1 MPRKPNKSLKNLLF
15 WLSAGMIIILL
26 WSFLQNP
33 TSANKEVAFS
43 QFMNDVEANKV
54 EDVTITGTQVR
65 GKYRDGET
73 FKTTTP
79 SQYNDLVGILRQ
91 HQVSID
97 VKENARS
104 PWFSLLISWFP
115 FVLLIVF
122 WVLMMRQMQAG
133 GNKALSFGKS
143 RAKLASGNQK
153 KITFKDVAG
162 VDEAKEELKE
172 IIDFLKDPQRFQ
184 KLGGK
189 IPKGVLLVGAPGTGK
204 TLLARA
210 VAGEADV
217 PFFSIS
223 GSDFVEMFV
232 GVGASRVR
240 DLFDQGKKHA
250 PCLIFIDEIDAV
262 GRQRGAGLGGGHDE
276 REQTLNQLLVEM
288 DGFDSN
294 EGIILIAATNR
305 PDILDS
311 ALLRPGRFDR
321 RIVVNMPDVKG
332 REQILQ
338 VHVRKIPLNKDTD
351 LKVLA
356 RSTPGFSGAD
366 LANLVN
372 EAALL
377 AARYG
382 QSDVTM
388 KDMETAKDKVM
399 MGVERKSMIISDEEK
414 KSTAYHEAGHALVA
428 QLIPQAD
435 PIHKVT
441 IIPRGMALGIT
452 QQLPLDDRYTYSK
465 EYLEAQLS
473 VLLAGR
479 VAEIMLLGQTT
490 TGAAND
496 FEKATE
502 IARKM
507 VCQWGMSELGPL
519 TYGETD
525 DLIFLGRDLAMNK
538 NFSERTAELIDEQV
552 KKIINAS
559 YAASQDLLEK
569 NKRKLLRIA
578 KALLEKEVLDS
589 EEIAKLAGVRKKAKP
604 KPPAPHPADR
614 GPGGPGR
621 RRTGQARRAARGQ
634 ASGQARPGESIDI
647 GRDAPTSD
655 RGEDL

>member
-1 MPRKPNKSLKNLLF
+1 MPKKNKSMRSIVFWLIAGAGVILLF
-15 WLSAGMIIILL
+15 SLFQGPETSKTEIDF
-26 WSFLQNP
+26 SKFLD
-33 TSANKEVAFS
+33 EVDK
-43 QFMNDVEANKV
+43 NNIVE
-54 EDVTITGTQVR
+54 VTITGNQVK
-65 GKYRDGET
+65 GKYLDSTE
-73 FKTTTP
+73 FKTVLP
-79 SQYNDLVGILRQ
+79 PDYPDLVKDLRA
-91 HQVSID
+91 HKVAIT
-97 VKENARS
+97 VKDTNRS
-104 PWFSLLISWFP
+104 PWLSYLFTWFPILLLI
-115 FVLLIVF
+115 LF
-122 WVLMMRQMQAG
+122 WVFFMRQMQAG

-143 RAKLASGNQK
+143 RAKLFSGMQK
-153 KITFKDVAG
+153 KVTFKDVAG
-162 VDEAKEELKE
+162 VEEAKEELHE
-172 IIDFLKDPQRFQ
+172 IIGFLKDPQKFQ
-184 KLGGK
+184 KLGGR

-240 DLFDQGKKHA
+240 DLFENGKKHA

-332 REQILQ
+332 REEILR
-338 VHVRKIPLNKDTD
+338 VHVKKIPLAQDVD

-372 EAALL
+372 EAALY
-377 AARYG
+377 AARMG
-382 QSDVTM
+382 QDAVSM
-388 KDMETAKDKVM
+388 ADMENAKDKVL

-414 KSTAYHEAGHALVA
+414 RSTAFHEAGHALVA
-428 QLIPQAD
+428 ALIPEAD

-441 IIPRGMALGIT
+441 IIPRGLALGLT
-452 QQLPLDDRYTYSK
+452 QQLPLDDRYTYST

-473 VLLAGR
+473 VLMAGR
-479 VAEIMLLGQTT
+479 VAENLFLGKTT

-507 VCQWGMSELGPL
+507 VCQWGMSDLGPL
-519 TYGETD
+519 TYGERD

-538 NFSERTAELIDEQV
+538 NFSEKTSELIDEEV
-552 KKIINAS
+552 KKIISRNYERAV
-559 YAASQDLLEK
+559 DLLQSHQDALK
-569 NKRKLLRIA
+569 TIA
-578 KALLEKEVLDS
+578 GALLETEVLSS
-589 EEIAKLAGVRKKAKP
+589 EQIADILAGKKPTLVKENGEKAESGSKEPEAGKGPAP
-604 KPPAPHPADR
+604 KPQPVKA
-614 GPGGPGR
+614 
-621 RRTGQARRAARGQ
+621 
-634 ASGQARPGESIDI
+634 
-647 GRDAPTSD
+647 
-655 RGEDL
+655 

>member
-1 MPRKPNKSLKNLLF
+1 MPKKKIRSYRNAFF
-15 WLSAGMIIILL
+15 WITAGIVIILL
-26 WSFLQNP
+26 YSLLQNP
-33 TSANKEVAFS
+33 NLAKKEVNFS
-43 QFMNDVEANKV
+43 EFMTEVEANKV
-54 EDVTITGTQVR
+54 QEVTITGNQLR
-65 GKYRDGET
+65 GTYSDGTT
-73 FKTTTP
+73 FKTVTP
-79 SQYNDLVGILRQ
+79 QYDDLIKILRE
-91 HQVSID
+91 HKVNID
-97 VKENARS
+97 VKDTSRGTWYS
-104 PWFSLLISWFP
+104 YLFTWFP
-115 FVLLIVF
+115 ILLLIVF
-122 WVLMMRQMQAG
+122 WVFFMRQMQAG

-143 RAKLASGNQK
+143 RAKLFSGLQK
-153 KITFKDVAG
+153 KATFKDVAG
-162 VDEAKEELKE
+162 VEEAKEELHE
-172 IIDFLKDPQRFQ
+172 IIEFLKDPQKFQ
-184 KLGGK
+184 KLGGR

-240 DLFDQGKKHA
+240 DLFEQGKKHA
-250 PCLIFIDEIDAV
+250 PCLVFIDEIDAV

-276 REQTLNQLLVEM
+276 REQTLNALLVEM

-332 REQILQ
+332 REEILN
-338 VHVRKIPLNKDTD
+338 VHVRKIPLAKDVD

-356 RSTPGFSGAD
+356 RSTPGLSGAD

-377 AARYG
+377 AARFS
-382 QSDVTM
+382 QDSVTM
-388 KDMETAKDKVM
+388 KDMESAKDKVL

-414 KSTAYHEAGHALVA
+414 KTTAYHEAGHALMA
-428 QLIPQAD
+428 ALIPEAD

-441 IIPRGMALGIT
+441 IIPRGLALGIT

-465 EYLEAQLS
+465 DYLEAQLT
-473 VLLAGR
+473 VLMAGR
-479 VAEIMLLGQTT
+479 IAENIFIGKTT

-507 VCQWGMSELGPL
+507 VCQWGMSDLGPL
-519 TYGETD
+519 TFGERD

-538 NFSERTAELIDEQV
+538 NFSERTAEYIDDEV
-552 KKIINAS
+552 KKIVTRS
-559 YAASQDLLEK
+559 YSRAQVLVEANKDKLEK
-569 NKRKLLRIA
+569 IA
-578 KALLEKEVLDS
+578 QALLEKEILTN
-589 EEIAKLAGVRKKAKP
+589 EEINALIDGKKAFPDK
-604 KPPAPHPADR
+604 KAEPA
-614 GPGGPGR
+614 GNE
-621 RRTGQARRAARGQ
+621 AAGKQ
-634 ASGQARPGESIDI
+634 PESN
-647 GRDAPTSD
+647 
-655 RGEDL
+655 

>member
-1 MPRKPNKSLKNLLF
+1 MPKTPNRPMRSLLF
-15 WLSAGMIIILL
+15 WISAGILL
-26 WSFLQNP
+26 IIAWSLLQSP
-33 TSANKEVAFS
+33 ALAKKEITFS
-43 QFMNDVEANKV
+43 QFMTEAEQGKV
-54 EDVTITGTQVR
+54 EEVTIQENQIR
-65 GKYRDGET
+65 GKFTDGQT
-73 FKTTTP
+73 FKTVLP
-79 SQYNDLVGILRQ
+79 AGYNDLIKILRDNK
-91 HQVSID
+91 VNIV
-97 VKENARS
+97 VKDTSRS
-104 PWFSLLISWFP
+104 PIFTILMSWFP
-115 FVLLIVF
+115 LLLLIVF
-122 WVLMMRQMQAG
+122 WIFFMRQMQSG
-133 GNKALSFGKS
+133 GNKAMAFGKS
-143 RAKLASGNQK
+143 RAKLFSAQQK
-153 KITFKDVAG
+153 KVTFKDVAG
-162 VDEAKEELKE
+162 VEEAEFELGE
-172 IIDFLKDPQRFQ
+172 IIDFLREPRKFQR
-184 KLGGK
+184 LGGR

-321 RIVVNMPDVKG
+321 RIIVNMPDAKG
-332 REQILQ
+332 REDILK
-338 VHVRKIPLNKDTD
+338 VHVRKVPLDAAVD

-377 AARYG
+377 GARQG
-382 QSDVTM
+382 EDKVTM
-388 KDMETAKDKVM
+388 KDLESAKDKVL

-414 KSTAYHEAGHALVA
+414 KNTAVHEAGHALTAV
-428 QLIPQAD
+428 LIPEAD

-441 IIPRGMALGIT
+441 IIPRGLAMGLT
-452 QQLPLDDRYTYSK
+452 QQLPLDDRYTYTK

-473 VLLAGR
+473 VLMAGR
-479 VAEIMLLGQTT
+479 VAEMMFLNKTT

-507 VCQWGMSELGPL
+507 VCQWGMSDLGPL
-519 TYGETD
+519 TFGERD
-525 DLIFLGRDLAMNK
+525 DLIFLGRDLAVNK
-538 NFSERTAELIDEQV
+538 NFSEKTSERIDEEV
-552 KKIINAS
+552 KKIVMRCFNRTH
-559 YAASQDLLEK
+559 DLLDA
-569 NKRKLLRIA
+569 NRDKLVKIA
-578 KALLEKEVLDS
+578 DLLLEKEALGS
-589 EEIAKLAGVRKKAKP
+589 EEINAIIDGKTAAPAGSAA
-604 KPPAPHPADR
+604 PAPADPVAPAAPA
-614 GPGGPGR
+614 GEAPGK
-621 RRTGQARRAARGQ
+621 
-634 ASGQARPGESIDI
+634 S
-647 GRDAPTSD
+647 
-655 RGEDL
+655 

>member
-1 MPRKPNKSLKNLLF
+1 MRSLLF
-15 WLSAGMIIILL
+15 WISAGIILIL
-26 WSFLQNP
+26 AWSLLQSP
-33 TSANKEVAFS
+33 AMAKKEITFS
-43 QFMNDVEANKV
+43 QFMSEAEQGKV
-54 EDVTITGTQVR
+54 EEVTIQDNQLR
-65 GKYRDGET
+65 GKFTDGQT
-73 FKTTTP
+73 FKTVLP
-79 SQYNDLVGILRQ
+79 AGYNDLIKILRDNK
-91 HQVSID
+91 VNII
-97 VKENARS
+97 VKDTSRS
-104 PWFSLLISWFP
+104 PVFTILMSWFP
-115 FVLLIVF
+115 LLLLIVF
-122 WVLMMRQMQAG
+122 WIFFMRQMQSG
-133 GNKALSFGKS
+133 GNKAMAFGKS
-143 RAKLASGNQK
+143 RAKLFSGQQK
-153 KITFKDVAG
+153 KVTFKDVAG
-162 VDEAKEELKE
+162 VEEAEYELGE
-172 IIDFLKDPQRFQ
+172 IIDFLREPRKFQR
-184 KLGGK
+184 LGGR

-332 REQILQ
+332 REDILK
-338 VHVRKIPLNKDTD
+338 VHVRKVPLAPDVD

-377 AARYG
+377 GAREG
-382 QSDVTM
+382 QDKVTM
-388 KDMETAKDKVM
+388 KDLESAKDKVL

-414 KSTAYHEAGHALVA
+414 KNTAYHEAGHALTA
-428 QLIPQAD
+428 ALIPEAD

-441 IIPRGMALGIT
+441 IIPRGLALGLT
-452 QQLPLDDRYTYSK
+452 QQLPLDDRYTYTK

-473 VLLAGR
+473 VLMAGR
-479 VAEIMLLGQTT
+479 VAENLFLNKTT

-507 VCQWGMSELGPL
+507 VCQWGMSDLGPL
-519 TYGETD
+519 TFGERD

-538 NFSERTAELIDEQV
+538 NFSEKTSERIDDEV
-552 KKIINAS
+552 KKIVLRCFNRTR
-559 YAASQDLLEK
+559 DLLEA
-569 NKRKLLRIA
+569 NREKLVKIA
-578 KALLEKEVLDS
+578 DLLLEKEAIGS
-589 EEIAKLAGVRKKAKP
+589 EEINAVIDGRKAA
-604 KPPAPHPADR
+604 PASPAA
-614 GPGGPGR
+614 PEPSAPVAPAASAA
-621 RRTGQARRAARGQ
+621 GQAPDK
-634 ASGQARPGESIDI
+634 S
-647 GRDAPTSD
+647 
-655 RGEDL
+655 

>member
-1 MPRKPNKSLKNLLF
+1 MPRKKNRSYKNILF
-15 WLSAGMIIILL
+15 WISAGIIIIML
-26 WSFLQNP
+26 WSLLQSP
-33 TSANKEVAFS
+33 TLIKREVNFSA
-43 QFMNDVEANKV
+43 FMNDVEGNRV
-54 EDVTITGTQVR
+54 EEVTISGNQIK

-73 FKTTTP
+73 FKTVTP
-79 SQYNDLVGILRQ
+79 AQFDDLVKILRE
-91 HQVSID
+91 HQVSII
-97 VKENARS
+97 VKDSSRS
-104 PWFSLLISWFP
+104 PWFSYVFTWFFPILLL
-115 FVLLIVF
+115 VLF
-122 WVLMMRQMQAG
+122 WVFFMRQMQAG

-143 RAKLASGNQK
+143 RAKLFSGTQK
-153 KITFKDVAG
+153 KLTFRDVAG
-162 VDEAKEELKE
+162 VEEAKEELKE

-184 KLGGK
+184 KLGGR

-332 REQILQ
+332 REEILH
-338 VHVRKIPLNKDTD
+338 VHVRKIPLDKDVN

-356 RSTPGFSGAD
+356 RTTPGFCGAD
-366 LANLVN
+366 LANMVN

-382 QSDVTM
+382 QTSVTM
-388 KDMETAKDKVM
+388 KDMEAAKDKVL

-428 QLIPQAD
+428 QLIPEAD

-441 IIPRGMALGIT
+441 IIPRGMAMGVT

-465 EYLEAQLS
+465 DYLEAQLS

-479 VAEIMLLGQTT
+479 VAELLLLGKTT
-490 TGAAND
+490 TGGAND
-496 FEKATE
+496 FEKSTE

-507 VCQWGMSELGPL
+507 VCQWGMSDLGPL
-519 TYGETD
+519 TYGERD

-538 NFSERTAELIDEQV
+538 NFSERTAELIDDEV
-552 KKIINAS
+552 KKIVNSS
-559 YAASQDLLEK
+559 YARSQRLLES
-569 NKRKLLRIA
+569 NKDKLLEIA

-589 EEIAKLAGVRKKAKP
+589 EEIEKIAGVKKPARAKP
-604 KPPAPHPADR
+604 EAEGKAPTPPAVPV
-614 GPGGPGR
+614 
-621 RRTGQARRAARGQ
+621 
-634 ASGQARPGESIDI
+634 
-647 GRDAPTSD
+647 
-655 RGEDL
+655 EDKAEKKETKTEVKPLDKPDLVKA

>member
-1 MPRKPNKSLKNLLF
+1 MPPPKKQAKSYRSILF
-15 WLSAGMIIILL
+15 WIALGVILIVLWSLFQSAGAVKKEPPFSEFLL
-26 WSFLQNP
+26 
-33 TSANKEVAFS
+33 EVE
-43 QFMNDVEANKV
+43 NDQVE
-54 EDVTITGTQVR
+54 EVTIAGDQIN
-65 GKYRDGET
+65 GKYVDGTT

-79 SQYNDLVGILRQ
+79 PNYDDLVNILRE
-91 HQVSID
+91 HKVSIT
-97 VKENARS
+97 VKSARN
-104 PWFSLLISWFP
+104 PWFSYLFTWFPIILLI
-115 FVLLIVF
+115 LF
-122 WVLMMRQMQAG
+122 WVFFMRQMQAG

-143 RAKLASGNQK
+143 RAKLFSGVQK
-153 KITFKDVAG
+153 KFTFKDVAG
-162 VDEAKEELKE
+162 VEEAKEELQE
-172 IIDFLKDPQRFQ
+172 IIGFLKDPKKFQ
-184 KLGGK
+184 KLGGR
-189 IPKGVLLVGAPGTGK
+189 IPKGVILVGAPGTGK

-294 EGIILIAATNR
+294 EGVILIAATNR
-305 PDILDS
+305 PDILDT

-321 RIVVNMPDVKG
+321 RIVVNMPDAKG
-332 REQILQ
+332 RENILK
-338 VHVRKIPLNKDTD
+338 VHLKNIPLDKEVD
-351 LKVLA
+351 LSVLA

-377 AARYG
+377 AARLS
-382 QSDVTM
+382 QEKVNM
-388 KDMETAKDKVM
+388 KDMESAKDKVL
-399 MGVERKSMIISDEEK
+399 MGVERKSMIISEEEK
-414 KSTAYHEAGHALVA
+414 KNTSYHEAGHALIA
-428 QLIPQAD
+428 ALLPEAD

-441 IIPRGMALGIT
+441 IIPRGLALGTT

-473 VLLAGR
+473 VLMAGR
-479 VAEIMLLGQTT
+479 ASEKMLLGKTT

-507 VCQWGMSELGPL
+507 VCQWGMSDLGPV
-519 TYGETD
+519 TFGERD
-525 DLIFLGRDLAMNK
+525 DLIFLGRDLAMHK
-538 NFSERTAELIDEQV
+538 NFSEKTAEMIDAEV
-552 KKIINAS
+552 KKIINRNFNRTKE
-559 YAASQDLLEK
+559 LLEK
-569 NKRKLLRIA
+569 HRDKLIRVA
-578 KALLEKEVLDS
+578 EALLEKEVLTS
-589 EEIAKLAGVRKKAKP
+589 EELEEIIKGKKIAKGKKPSVASKVKQEKP
-604 KPPAPHPADR
+604 KKEPKKIQPIKKP
-614 GPGGPGR
+614 
-621 RRTGQARRAARGQ
+621 
-634 ASGQARPGESIDI
+634 
-647 GRDAPTSD
+647 
-655 RGEDL
+655 DLAKA

>member
-1 MPRKPNKSLKNLLF
+1 MPDVRRKPPKSYRSIIF
-15 WLSAGMIIILL
+15 WIAAGIIIIILYTL
-26 WSFLQNP
+26 LQTP
-33 TSANKEVAFS
+33 SAVSKDINFSDFMDEVERG
-43 QFMNDVEANKV
+43 NINE
-54 EDVTITGTQVR
+54 VTITGSQLKGKFTDGQAFKSVAPTQ
-65 GKYRDGET
+65 YD
-73 FKTTTP
+73 
-79 SQYNDLVGILRQ
+79 DLVKILRE
-91 HQVSID
+91 HNVIIT
-97 VKENARS
+97 VKDTNRS
-104 PWFSLLISWFP
+104 PWFGYLFTWFPILLLI
-115 FVLLIVF
+115 LF
-122 WVLMMRQMQAG
+122 WVFFMRQMQAG

-143 RAKLASGNQK
+143 RAKLFSGVQK
-153 KITFKDVAG
+153 KVTFKDVAG
-162 VDEAKEELKE
+162 VEEAKEELQE
-172 IIDFLKDPQRFQ
+172 IIGFLKDPHRFQ
-184 KLGGK
+184 KLGGR

-210 VAGEADV
+210 VAGEAGT

-240 DLFDQGKKHA
+240 DLFEQGKKHA

-311 ALLRPGRFDR
+311 AILRPGRFDR

-332 REQILQ
+332 REDILK
-338 VHVRKIPLNKDTD
+338 VHIKNIPLNKDVN

-377 AARYG
+377 AARHG
-382 QSDVTM
+382 QEDVTM
-388 KDMETAKDKVM
+388 SDMESAKDKVL

-428 QLIPQAD
+428 ALIPEAD

-441 IIPRGMALGIT
+441 IIPRGLALGIT

-465 EYLEAQLS
+465 TYLEAQLS
-473 VLLAGR
+473 VLMAGR
-479 VAEIMLLGQTT
+479 VAETLFLNKTT

-496 FEKATE
+496 FERATE

-507 VCQWGMSELGPL
+507 VCQYGMSDLGPL
-519 TYGETD
+519 TFGERD
-525 DLIFLGRDLAMNK
+525 DLVFLGKDLAMHK
-538 NFSERTAELIDEQV
+538 NFSEKTAELIDMEV
-552 KKIINAS
+552 KKIITRNFDRS
-559 YAASQDLLEK
+559 KELVEK
-569 NKRKLLRIA
+569 NGSSLKSIA
-578 KALLEKEVLDS
+578 EALLDKEVLSS
-589 EEIAKLAGVRKKAKP
+589 EEIEDIIKGNKKGPRKKAKA
-604 KPPAPHPADR
+604 KA
-614 GPGGPGR
+614 
-621 RRTGQARRAARGQ
+621 
-634 ASGQARPGESIDI
+634 E
-647 GRDAPTSD
+647 PT
-655 RGEDL
+655 EAKK

>member
-1 MPRKPNKSLKNLLF
+1 MPAPKKQPKSVKTILF
-15 WLSAGMIIILL
+15 WIAAGIIIIILFSVL
-26 WSFLQNP
+26 QTGGTALRSVKFSDFLLDVEQNKIGQVTISGNQIKGKYSDGTAFKTVRDP
-33 TSANKEVAFS
+33 QYDGLVKILRENGVAF
-43 QFMNDVEANKV
+43 
-54 EDVTITGTQVR
+54 
-65 GKYRDGET
+65 
-73 FKTTTP
+73 
-79 SQYNDLVGILRQ
+79 
-91 HQVSID
+91 D
-97 VKENARS
+97 VKDNSRNPLLS
-104 PWFSLLISWFP
+104 SLFMWVPILI
-115 FVLLIVF
+115 LIVF
-122 WVLMMRQMQAG
+122 WIFFMRQMQSG
-133 GNKALSFGKS
+133 GNKALTFGKS
-143 RAKLASGNQK
+143 RAKLFSGLQK

-162 VDEAKEELKE
+162 VKEAKEELEE
-172 IIDFLKDPQRFQ
+172 IIGFLKEPKRFQ
-184 KLGGK
+184 KLGGR
-189 IPKGVLLVGAPGTGK
+189 IPKGVILIGAPGTGK

-240 DLFDQGKKHA
+240 DLFEQGKKHA
-250 PCLIFIDEIDAV
+250 PCLIFIDELDAV

-332 REQILQ
+332 REEILR
-338 VHVRKIPLNKDTD
+338 VHVKNIPLAKEVD
-351 LKVLA
+351 LQVLA
-356 RSTPGFSGAD
+356 RTTPGFSGAD

-377 AARYG
+377 AARYNKDKV
-382 QSDVTM
+382 SM
-388 KDMETAKDKVM
+388 KDMESSKDKVL

-414 KSTAYHEAGHALVA
+414 KSTSYHEAGHALIA
-428 QLIPQAD
+428 ALLPDAD

-441 IIPRGMALGIT
+441 IIPRGLALGST

-479 VAEIMLLGQTT
+479 SAEILTIGKTT

-507 VCQWGMSELGPL
+507 VCQWGMSDLGPL
-519 TYGETD
+519 TFGEQD
-525 DLIFLGRDLAMNK
+525 DLIFLGRDLAINK
-538 NFSERTAELIDEQV
+538 NFS
-552 KKIINAS
+552 
-559 YAASQDLLEK
+559 
-569 NKRKLLRIA
+569 
-578 KALLEKEVLDS
+578 
-589 EEIAKLAGVRKKAKP
+589 
-604 KPPAPHPADR
+604 
-614 GPGGPGR
+614 
-621 RRTGQARRAARGQ
+621 
-634 ASGQARPGESIDI
+634 
-647 GRDAPTSD
+647 
-655 RGEDL
+655 

>member
-1 MPRKPNKSLKNLLF
+1 MPKKTSRPLKNLLF
-15 WLSAGMIIILL
+15 WLAAGTLLILL
-26 WSFLQNP
+26 WSLVQSPTLARKDINFSEFLDQ
-33 TSANKEVAFS
+33 
-43 QFMNDVEANKV
+43 VEARNV
-54 EDVTITGTQVR
+54 EEVTITDSQVR
-65 GKYRDGET
+65 GKYKDLTAFR
-73 FKTTTP
+73 TTIP
-79 SQYNDLVGILRQ
+79 AGYNDYLKTLREAK
-91 HQVSID
+91 VNIV
-97 VKENARS
+97 VKDTARS
-104 PWFSLLISWFP
+104 PWLSLLFSWFP
-115 FVLLIVF
+115 IILLVVF
-122 WVLMMRQMQAG
+122 WVFFMRQMQSG
-133 GNKALSFGKS
+133 GNKAMSFGKS
-143 RAKLASGNQK
+143 RARLFTGQAK
-153 KITFKDVAG
+153 KVTFKDVAG
-162 VDEAKEELKE
+162 VDEAEMELHE
-172 IIDFLKDPQRFQ
+172 IIEFLKDPRKFTR
-184 KLGGK
+184 LGGR

-240 DLFDQGKKHA
+240 DLFEQGKKHA

-321 RIVVNMPDVKG
+321 RIVVAMPDAKG
-332 REQILQ
+332 REEILR
-338 VHVRKIPLNKDTD
+338 VHVKKVPLAEEVD

-372 EAALL
+372 EAALQGASL
-377 AARYG
+377 S
-382 QSDVTM
+382 QDNVTT
-388 KDMETAKDKVM
+388 KDLEYAKDKIL

-414 KSTAYHEAGHALVA
+414 KNTAYHEAGHALMA
-428 QLIPQAD
+428 ALIPEAD

-441 IIPRGMALGIT
+441 IIPRGLALGVT
-452 QQLPLDDRYTYSK
+452 QQLPLDDRYTYTK

-479 VAEIMLLGQTT
+479 VAEMLFLDKTT

-496 FEKATE
+496 FEKSTE

-507 VCQWGMSELGPL
+507 VCQWGMSDLGPL
-519 TYGETD
+519 TFGERD
-525 DLIFLGRDLAMNK
+525 DLIFLGRDLAVNK
-538 NFSERTAELIDEQV
+538 NYSERTSERIDEEV
-552 KKIINAS
+552 KKIVTRSFERTRELIEGHRGE
-559 YAASQDLLEK
+559 LIK
-569 NKRKLLRIA
+569 IA
-578 KALLEKEVLDS
+578 ELLLEKEVLSSDEINKIVDGKMKPEPGRPAEPGS
-589 EEIAKLAGVRKKAKP
+589 E
-604 KPPAPHPADR
+604 PAPA
-614 GPGGPGR
+614 
-621 RRTGQARRAARGQ
+621 
-634 ASGQARPGESIDI
+634 
-647 GRDAPTSD
+647 
-655 RGEDL
+655 